1 MRLSWELQGFNG
13 IYRDYNVTMMGNIEI
28 YPLVLKH
35 GNGKSI
41 SARIL
46 QLLQG
51 FPIATFDCRRVRY
64 VLRNFSLFFCLSHN
78 TDSSWTIS
86 Y

>member
-46 QLLQG
+46 QLLRG
-51 FPIATFDCRRVRY
+51 FPIATFDCRKLHMAKYNEKILRKRVS
-64 VLRNFSLFFCLSHN
+64 VLNYRN
-78 TDSSWTIS
+78 
-86 Y
+86 